1 MNKKCNT
8 CGKMGHTSSTCT
20 RGNTSNNK
28 SSHYKPPQ
36 NFQPHQNFQSH
47 NVNTSNQP
55 VYYTMEPVITPPQQY
70 ANVTN
75 ALPKSGMRTV
85 TFNQFSGPGVS
96 GSNGQG

>member
-28 SSHYKPPQ
+28 SSHYKP
-36 NFQPHQNFQSH
+36 PHQNFQSH